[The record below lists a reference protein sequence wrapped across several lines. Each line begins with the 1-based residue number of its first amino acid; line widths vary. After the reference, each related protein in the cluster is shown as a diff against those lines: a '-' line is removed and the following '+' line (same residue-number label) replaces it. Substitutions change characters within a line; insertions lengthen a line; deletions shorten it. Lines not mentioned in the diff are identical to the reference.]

1 MTRPLHGVSCPSVA
15 SDCHGNGSRPVRRI
29 ARKPRATS
37 ASSSFFLGSTPDAS
51 LPGSTS
57 PAQRPV
63 PNMERP
69 LEWLGWR
76 AGQWRLL
83 AALRPTTERDD
94 HLGSRYAKG
103 ITRPTADCGRG
114 ATQLAASKV
123 LRSFIPP
130 SRSANYW
137 PWRTIV
143 PSSSYRR
150 GDLIAGA
157 CLRVGKKD
165 EGVRQESKYVPRQ
178 PDSPSTAAC

>member
-1 MTRPLHGVSCPSVA
+1 MRNRSAHDVAGTVAMARSLATDCTIAPSLSEPATEPATSDETSQRDISAPFLLQSRRPDDDVTSATSGGNWPA
-15 SDCHGNGSRPVRRI
+15 SARRT
-29 ARKPRATS
+29 RATI
-37 ASSSFFLGSTPDAS
+37 ASGAAS
-51 LPGSTS
+51 H
-57 PAQRPV
+57 A
-63 PNMERP
+63 E
-69 LEWLGWR
+69 
-76 AGQWRLL
+76 
-83 AALRPTTERDD
+83 
-94 HLGSRYAKG
+94 G
-103 ITRPTADCGRG
+103 IKRPTADCGRG

-123 LRSFIPP
+123 LRSFIPS